1 MPRPASARAAP
12 LLCALALAP
21 GAASAAA
28 WTRAPGA
35 TFLSFGTGWFRTD
48 GGYEE
53 ATASIYVEHGVA
65 EAVTVGGA
73 VELVRPSEDDASTDL
88 TASAFARF
96 RLWRGAAGDP
106 FSVQLGAG
114 APVGD
119 AFADAPAQTADEP
132 AVEARALYGRGFAT
146 GWGDAFV
153 NAEAGVRLRLEES
166 ADELRLDLTA
176 GLRPADRWLVMA
188 QSFGT
193 LGLRNAEADGDDF
206 DVLKLAPSVGYEIAP
221 GVTVLFGVE
230 RDVAGRNIDEGT
242 RLRASIWTEF

>member
-1 MPRPASARAAP
+1 MPRPVPARAAR
-12 LLCALALAP
+12 LIFAFALAP
-21 GAASAAA
+21 GVADAAA
-28 WTRAPGA
+28 WTREPGA
-35 TFLSFGTGWFRTD
+35 TFLSLGTGWFRTG

-53 ATASIYVEHGVA
+53 ATASVYVEHGVA
-65 EAVTVGGA
+65 EAITLGGA
-73 VELVRPSEDDASTDL
+73 VELARPSEDDASTDL

-106 FSVQLGAG
+106 FSVQLGVG

-132 AVEARALYGRGFAT
+132 ALEARALYGRGFST
-146 GWGDAFV
+146 GWGDAFL
-153 NAEAGVRLRLEES
+153 NAEAALRFRLEDS
-166 ADELRLDLTA
+166 ADEVRLDLTA

-188 QSFGT
+188 QSFAT
-193 LGLRNAEADGDDF
+193 LGLRNADEGGDDY

-221 GVTVLFGVE
+221 GFTLLFGVE

-242 RLRASIWTEF
+242 RLRLSIWTEF